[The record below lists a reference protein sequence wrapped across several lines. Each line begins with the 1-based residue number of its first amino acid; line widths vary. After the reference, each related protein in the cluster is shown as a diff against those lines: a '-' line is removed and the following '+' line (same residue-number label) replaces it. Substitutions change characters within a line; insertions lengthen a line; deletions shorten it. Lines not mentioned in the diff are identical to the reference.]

1 MARGFEV
8 GEPGEEV
15 VDVGLDAV
23 TVGHLTEG
31 LGLKEIGEGLGA
43 GIVMEAAD
51 TDVLLCGSG
60 VACGQSTFIFRLIQL
75 VGGLGHLKGHQF
87 VVAVALGDVLLVL
100 GLVGLDLVEMLA
112 EVEDRDA
119 DLGTDTETGLV
130 DERLIVDGQAVGV
143 AIASEYPGLR
153 ESVGPCHTHL
163 LGGCL
168 DLLVKH
174 LVLRAAGD
182 VGRA

>member
-1 MARGFEV
+1 M
-8 GEPGEEV
+8 

-23 TVGHLTEG
+23 TVGHLPEG

-51 TDVLLCGSG
+51 TDILLCGSG
-60 VACGQSTFIFRLIQL
+60 VACSQSTFIFRLTQL
-75 VGGLGHLKGHQF
+75 VGGLGHLKGHQL
-87 VVAVALGDVLLVL
+87 VVAVSLGDGLLVL

-112 EVEDRDA
+112 EVKDRDA

-130 DERLIVDGQAVGV
+130 DERLIVDGQDVGV

-153 ESVGPCHTHL
+153 ESIGPCHTHL
-163 LGGCL
+163 LGSGL
-168 DLLVKH
+168 TLAGIFFYARYRADLRRLS
-174 LVLRAAGD
+174 R
-182 VGRA
+182 